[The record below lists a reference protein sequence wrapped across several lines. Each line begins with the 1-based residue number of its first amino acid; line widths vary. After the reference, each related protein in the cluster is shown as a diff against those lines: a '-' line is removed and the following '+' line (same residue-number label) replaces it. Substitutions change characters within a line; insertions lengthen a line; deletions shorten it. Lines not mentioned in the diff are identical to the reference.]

1 MTLTSKSNWMR
12 SALLAMAGGLIAL
25 SGQVN
30 AEIYAKTGD
39 LDVGPA
45 ADITEETLMCSDADI
60 FFRMFEQRPAP
71 GKDATKFFY
80 DFTAPYKKS
89 GKCWVVPTSS
99 AYLIGVRTAMV
110 KRADGNPASKY
121 VVARVVVGG
130 RRGYITPITLQ
141 QTGFE
146 IIKAVSLENEKHGAP
161 LMQ

>member
-1 MTLTSKSNWMR
+1 MINKAWVVQGCGVLLTTLS
-12 SALLAMAGGLIAL
+12 LHIH
-25 SGQVN
+25 
-30 AEIYAKTGD
+30 AEIFAKTGD
-39 LDVGPA
+39 LNIGPA

-60 FFRMFEQRPAP
+60 LFRMFEQRPAP

>member
-1 MTLTSKSNWMR
+1 MTSKLR
-12 SALLAMAGGLIAL
+12 FLAVVGGLLIAL
-25 SGQVN
+25 SGQAQ
-30 AEIYAKTGD
+30 AEVYAQTGD

-60 FFRMFEQRPAP
+60 IFRMFERRPAI
-71 GKDATKFFY
+71 GQDTSKFFNQFF
-80 DFTAPYKKS
+80 DPYKKS

-141 QTGFE
+141 QNGFDL
-146 IIKAVSLENEKHGAP
+146 IKAVSLENERHGAP

>member
-1 MTLTSKSNWMR
+1 MTRRPNFGWPRRMVLV
-12 SALLAMAGGLIAL
+12 GIGCIAL
-25 SGQVN
+25 SGQVG
-30 AEIYAKTGD
+30 AEIYARTGD

-45 ADITEETLMCSDADI
+45 ADITEETLMCSDADV
-60 FFRMFEQRPAP
+60 FFRMFEQRPAL
-71 GKDATKFFY
+71 GADVSRFFKE
-80 DFTAPYKKS
+80 FTEPYKRS
-89 GKCWVVPTSS
+89 GKCWVVPTAS

-110 KRADGNPASKY
+110 KRADASPASKY

-141 QTGFE
+141 QTGFD